1 MSEYAMITQLWEW
14 VVQRDERNSPVGLCD
29 TEHGAMTAL
38 SKALIA
44 AGCPARGHIAQA
56 TLVRP
61 VLTDSHYIREAPERT
76 AIYDGSVI
84 VWT

>member
-1 MSEYAMITQLWEW
+1 ML
-14 VVQRDERNSPVGLCD
+14 RDERNRPVGLCG

-44 AGCPARGHIAQA
+44 AGRPARGQIGQV

-61 VLTDSHYIREAPERT
+61 VQRDALYVREPPGRT
-76 AIYDGSVI
+76 ARYDGSVI
-84 VWT
+84 AWT